1 MAKQL
6 NSYQVNLHF
15 NANTAQAKMQLQ
27 DLQTT
32 LDAIIKESVTGV
44 SQGKFPLTKE
54 LTEAQITASKLQT
67 ILSQTINMETGK
79 MDLTRFSQSLKQS
92 NLNLRKLQDNLL
104 ELGPSGK
111 KAFMSLAQSIVEAD
125 VPLKRTNLLVSE
137 LWTTLKNTVR
147 WQISSSALHAFM
159 GTIQSAYGYAKDLNE
174 SLNHIRIVT
183 GHNIE
188 YMDKFAEKANKAAK
202 ALNATTLDYTNASL
216 IYYQQGLSDEEVEKR
231 TDITVK
237 MANVARQSADIVSD
251 QLTAVWNNFYD
262 GSESLEHYA
271 DAMVRLGADTASST
285 DEIAGGL
292 EKFAAVANTI
302 GLSFDNAA
310 AALATITA
318 TTRQSED
325 VVGTSLKTIFARIQG
340 LKLGETLEDGTTLNQ
355 YSQALEKVGVNIK
368 DSNGQLKDMDIILDE
383 LGHKW
388 TTISKDQQVA
398 LAQQVAG
405 IRQYNQLIALM
416 DNFDFYQENIQRA
429 KNADG
434 SLQEQADIYAESWE
448 AARDRVRA
456 AAESIYD
463 DLVDDKFFI
472 NLSDAIAGAL
482 NGIDNLIDSMGGLP
496 GVLAALGLIFTRV
509 FKNQMT
515 EGINNLA
522 FSLQSLI
529 GITETSAEKVKTDT
543 FNLAT
548 SMVFD
553 GGTEA
558 EDRYGQNLKQ
568 TLTLKEKI
576 REISGS
582 ITAEEKELLDNL
594 IQINKEYGE
603 QALKAAEVKNAASN
617 QLQDTRFDI
626 KSVIRKNA
634 LGADRNSQ
642 RDNARADIQEFV
654 NVQQTMSDI
663 INVGAEAAQSID
675 KFRASLSDSDK
686 NTTDFN
692 QNVDNIIEGL
702 KQIGLSNGANDVEK
716 LRDEFNKGI
725 ISSEEFRESL
735 NGIITSSELLSDTT
749 LLASYE
755 MEDLAKRYNLTDDQ
769 INNLVRDILN
779 LKLATD
785 KNNHAAEESEEA
797 YTKVEEAI
805 KNYKST
811 VGAFGKAVVSAF
823 NGLSSL
829 AMGLS
834 SLKSI
839 FDTLQNE
846 DMSFFDKLLSVSMSL
861 GMAIPSIVS
870 GVSTLKTS
878 YEKLTN
884 AKIRETFETALNTII
899 QENNNRVTRQGT
911 IAAGQ
916 NAGATTAQTSAE
928 NKLTKSLI
936 LQTAA
941 WLKVKLGMSAT
952 AALGLTIAG
961 IIAAIVAAAAVLVF
975 ISKAVYN
982 SIHKEEIAAKAAA
995 QAASDLGKAYDEC
1008 REKYQQMIN
1017 EFNEYKDAIDALD
1030 NLTKGTQE
1038 YRDALDEANQKALEL
1053 IQNNPDKF
1061 TKDDYYWDNDKLVIK
1076 DTVMSRVAEAS
1087 RQETADL
1094 YAASTMANANNA
1106 QAQANLQRKNL
1117 VDTVTGSL
1125 RNTTDVDK
1133 TIDAYLNSN
1142 RVAVDKEDLKDILN
1156 LDDGTSSSALVN
1168 ALWRNID
1175 ALNELRSTMDGVET
1189 SFDLASKT
1197 AAMAQWSGSGKENTK
1212 AGKMALEGGGRLYNN
1227 LYAEG
1232 ENTVKGYSL
1241 ATNWSAYEKM
1251 NNLNSLKGYN
1261 YSIKGDKVKYSY
1273 YDENGEKITQEINKE
1288 AVQIAAATQYANDR
1302 IGEALDSLYQD
1313 IAKAN
1318 KDGLNSIGK
1327 YLSTENFDN
1336 MTKGELKQFQGL
1348 TDDQLKEYGIDKQAI
1363 EEAKKVVFDEIDG
1376 LNEAMSDQITVG
1388 INKTLKENIQ
1398 NFGSEGKDA
1407 YISAINQIGESIDWN
1422 ALSPES
1428 QAEAWNKI
1436 SNINWFDFD
1445 AQRQAE
1451 TLIKEMGGDVSTL
1464 GDNWD
1469 KAFSQMRKAGDVVPV
1484 LADIKERL
1492 DKIDSITKDMKIGK
1506 ILEKEDYD
1514 TLVNYNSELAKYFAI
1529 LSDGSAV
1536 FVGDP
1541 LDFQQMV
1548 KSTKQDELSR
1558 TINGY
1563 QNAIDQYYAGAEEL
1577 KKAGGLDQIREAGSE
1592 NVNNQL
1598 AFLKTQNYD
1607 ETQISDWIGKLANSG
1622 EQDIDTL
1629 KAIAEAV
1636 NEVGDSFLS
1645 SKDSIEQ
1652 YTASSQQAMNE
1663 LAMTTET
1670 AQEAEEMLKNGSI
1683 NEIAYN
1689 MSAIQRMSSEKWED
1703 LDSSKVNKYADSLMK
1718 TAKNSKLLS
1727 DELINN
1733 KEAAE
1738 DVALYTMKMNNGIEK
1753 LKNGFKG
1760 WADVLKKSDSASQE
1774 YYDAM
1779 INIKDAMSDVL
1790 GVSEE
1795 FLTDEFITENLT
1807 DIGKAVKGDA
1817 DAIDRL
1823 AAAASKD
1830 ILLNVD
1836 FVQDNKQLQDAL
1848 LSMHDRLAAKIP
1860 DIKIGTTLEG
1870 EDDLIRQAQNIIG
1883 TAKMTAEQ
1891 ANAYFSAMGFE
1902 TKFKVEPQEVE
1913 QRTPIVHSRQSIVDI
1928 GFKDGVPYWETT
1940 TETWNDG
1947 YSVQKGYV
1955 DAIAMAT
1962 SPDGTKTPII
1972 ESMTRKPSGIMNNS
1986 SKINKG
1992 TTSKGSNN
2000 KPAKGTPS
2008 KKSEVVDRYKEIT
2021 DEIQNLT
2028 DAYDAASKAADRLY
2042 GKDRLS
2048 LMKENNKL
2056 VLKEIELLKKK
2067 KTEAY
2072 RYLGDQYQVGS
2083 DRYNLDKAAE
2093 NLGIKFIINEA
2104 GDISNYTEEM
2114 TKVYNKLKEAQETY
2128 YGFKT
2133 KDEQDKFKENTLD
2146 ELERKINEL
2155 KDAIKQYDETNK
2167 TIEEINKEI
2176 QERIYEW
2183 QDNNYKELTYKLEL
2197 DIQVDDNEL
2206 KALEYY
2212 FDKLSNNIY
2221 KAAEAFTYLK
2231 DQFTPVIQELKDYED
2246 FYNSINAAY
2255 NNGEIS
2261 QSDFIDGMQ
2270 DSYDSILDNLSALK
2284 NLDDQMMEYYGNTL
2298 NSANEELSKY
2308 TNHMKNL
2315 TSILEHYSSIITLLG
2330 KDKDYTR
2337 VLEVLNG
2344 TAQTK
2349 KNNFETSKQWYEVL
2363 KSEKQEAARA
2373 LANARDD
2380 AEREMLKANFEAIVE
2395 KFDEAQ
2401 EQMLSDA
2408 EEYGNALKEILTTKM
2423 EEAAKAMEDVMS
2435 STTITIDGTNFN
2447 ISGWDAIADALDR
2460 MSSYQDEYL
2469 TKTNQVYEMNKLL
2482 NTVNKA
2488 IDNTTNQA
2496 AKARY
2501 NQFTKEIEQLRE
2513 KDKLSQLELDIAQ
2526 AKYKVLE
2533 AQIALEEAQNA
2544 KSMVRLQRDSEGNFG
2559 YVYTAD
2565 QNKLDDAQQQLDD
2578 AENDLYNIR
2587 LNATNKYGQQKLQY
2601 ERELAE
2607 KLAEIDQK
2615 AAEDATYRES
2625 AYQQERA
2632 LIIQQYSD
2640 LILASSEL
2648 FNIAQMDGAEEVT
2661 NVVKD
2666 AWVNNFEIIK
2676 QNGNEWQD
2684 AITANTNAINDAFAE
2699 WQQKTDIITDLVG
2712 DSLDETKEKV
2722 EEVTKESNELKEML
2736 SRQMIPTLQREVSA
2750 VRASSQAWATQRQQL
2765 MQTIR
2770 YYENL
2775 ITKIR
2780 EAIRLQAQ
2788 MGRSGGSDG
2797 FDLSIDYSAL
2807 MTEAYNRKDM
2817 EAYEKYKK
2825 LRDKKMLI
2833 TDDDENVSNSRI
2845 DSLLSHGYNLGV
2857 GDLAGYKYYNQIPES
2872 WWESHGFATGG
2883 YTGNWD
2889 GTGKLAFLHQKELVL
2904 NAEDTENMLKTIE
2917 IVRTIAKSIDLNSAM
2932 MAQGLGVLNPT
2943 TIAKEMFGQLEQ
2955 DVHIEA
2961 NFPNVTNHSEIEE
2974 AFNNLINISSQYA
2987 NRKI

>member
-32 LDAIIKESVTGV
+32 LDTIIKESVTGV

-54 LTEAQITASKLQT
+54 LTEAQIAASKLQT

-472 NLSDAIAGAL
+472 SLSDAIAGAL
-482 NGIDNLIDSMGGLP
+482 DAIDKLIDSIGGLP
-496 GVLAALGLIFTRV
+496 GVIAALGMIFTKV
-509 FKNQMT
+509 FKVHMA
-515 EGINNLA
+515 EGVNDLV
-522 FSLQSLI
+522 FSLQSLV
-529 GITETSAEKVKTDT
+529 GLTKKSAVSLKQEAYDRASNMAFDT
-543 FNLAT
+543 
-548 SMVFD
+548 
-553 GGTEA
+553 GTEVG
-558 EDRYGQNLKQ
+558 DRQGELLKQ
-568 TLTLKEKI
+568 TLDLKKRIYDISENITKEEREQLEGLIEINRTYNEQAIKAAQEKDQASENLQNTRMDLRGRIRRNSSTGDIEKNLDTFGNVQQQMSGIIKTGLRGTKVLDGLNKTLKE
-576 REISGS
+576 GS
-582 ITAEEKELLDNL
+582 PLGKTFDSRMNTIQQTLVKLDRP
-594 IQINKEYGE
+594 
-603 QALKAAEVKNAASN
+603 KAAESIERFAKELKNGTITTDQFLKKVNNVVTKENLMADATAKAGATFQDNLGKKVKISGNDCQKLAEDMTKVIVTTDKLNITNKQVAKSYGKIKTAIEDYKNATGN
-617 QLQDTRFDI
+617 LGQQLI
-626 KSVIRKNA
+626 SM
-634 LGADRNSQ
+634 
-642 RDNARADIQEFV
+642 V
-654 NVQQTMSDI
+654 N
-663 INVGAEAAQSID
+663 G
-675 KFRASLSDSDK
+675 F
-686 NTTDFN
+686 
-692 QNVDNIIEGL
+692 
-702 KQIGLSNGANDVEK
+702 
-716 LRDEFNKGI
+716 
-725 ISSEEFRESL
+725 
-735 NGIITSSELLSDTT
+735 
-749 LLASYE
+749 
-755 MEDLAKRYNLTDDQ
+755 
-769 INNLVRDILN
+769 
-779 LKLATD
+779 
-785 KNNHAAEESEEA
+785 
-797 YTKVEEAI
+797 
-805 KNYKST
+805 
-811 VGAFGKAVVSAF
+811 
-823 NGLSSL
+823 SSL
-829 AMGLS
+829 AMGLTS
-834 SLKSI
+834 IKSI
-839 FDTLQNE
+839 FDTLSDE

-861 GMAIPSIVS
+861 GMGISMATS
-870 GVSTLKTS
+870 GLSAMAKAHKELAEAKTLENMKTS
-878 YEKLTN
+878 
-884 AKIRETFETALNTII
+884 LNTAITEI
-899 QENNNRVTRQGT
+899 NNVVKAQSAVTTGVQT
-911 IAAGQ
+911 
-916 NAGATTAQTSAE
+916 GATGKQVLVE
-928 NKLTKSLI
+928 DKLTKNII
-936 LQTAA
+936 LQNAA
-941 WLKVKLGMSAT
+941 WLVRNKRMSAS
-952 AALGLTIAG
+952 AALALSLAGTILVV
-961 IIAAIVAAAAVLVF
+961 VAAAAALVL

-982 SIHKEEIAAKAAA
+982 STHKEEIAAKAAA
-995 QAASDLGKAYDEC
+995 QATSDLGKAYDEC

-1038 YRDALDEANQKALEL
+1038 YRDALNEANQKALEL

-1076 DTVMSRVAEAS
+1076 DTAMSRVAEAS

-1125 RNTTDVDK
+1125 HNTTGVDK
-1133 TIDAYLNSN
+1133 TIDAYLNSD
-1142 RVAVDKEDLKDILN
+1142 RIAVDKEDLKDILN
-1156 LDDGTSSSALVN
+1156 LDDSTSSSALVN

-1318 KDGLNSIGK
+1318 KNGLDSVGK

-1336 MTKGELKQFQGL
+1336 MTKGELEQFQGL

-1388 INKTLKENIQ
+1388 VNKTLKENIQ

-1407 YISAINQIGESIDWN
+1407 YINAINQIGESINWN

-1492 DKIDSITKDMKIGK
+1492 DKIDDITKDMKIGK

-1514 TLVNYNSELAKYFAI
+1514 TLVNYNAELKDYFAI

-1541 LDFQQMV
+1541 LDFSQTI
-1548 KSTKQDELSR
+1548 KIDKQDELQQA
-1558 TINGY
+1558 IEGY
-1563 QNAIDQYYAGAEEL
+1563 QNLIDEYEKGSKIIEETE
-1577 KKAGGLDQIREAGSE
+1577 GGLDQLRVSGGGQTD
-1592 NVNNQL
+1592 NQL
-1598 AFLKTQNYD
+1598 AFLNSQGYD
-1607 ETQISDWIGKLANSG
+1607 RDKISDWTDKLANDSG
-1622 EQDIDTL
+1622 DIETL
-1629 KAIAEAV
+1629 NAIAKAV
-1636 NEVGDSFLS
+1636 NEVGDAFLS
-1645 SKDSIEQ
+1645 SKSNIED
-1652 YTASSQQAMNE
+1652 YKDSSQQAMNE
-1663 LAMTTET
+1663 LAMSAET
-1670 AQEAEEMLKNGSI
+1670 AEEAAQMFQDNKI
-1683 NEIAYN
+1683 NKMAYDL
-1689 MSAIQRMSSEKWED
+1689 SAMQRMSAEKWGD
-1703 LDSSKVNKYADSLMK
+1703 LDPTEVNKYADSLMK
-1718 TAKNSKLLS
+1718 TAKKSKLLS
-1727 DELINN
+1727 DELENN

-1738 DVALYTMKMNNGIEK
+1738 DVALYTMKMNNGVKK
-1753 LKNGFKG
+1753 LSDNFDG
-1760 WADVLKKSDSASQE
+1760 WSDVLKKSDSSSQE
-1774 YYDAM
+1774 YYSTM
-1779 INIKDAMSDVL
+1779 IDIKDAMSDVL

-1795 FLTDEFITENLT
+1795 FLSDDFIINNLD
-1807 DIGKAVKGDA
+1807 DIALAAKGDA
-1817 DAIDRL
+1817 EAIDRL
-1823 AAAASKD
+1823 ALAASKD
-1830 ILLNVD
+1830 IIINLDFEDETAKQEVLSLYNDLMAEMPDLEVGATLND
-1836 FVQDNKQLQDAL
+1836 EEFLTKLNNFVKQSGMSVERAQAFFNSLGYEPEFVTDTKTVKRSIPQERTHTDYEITEGKINIL
-1848 LSMHDRLAAKIP
+1848 GQELPIPTIDRL
-1860 DIKIGTTLEG
+1860 
-1870 EDDLIRQAQNIIG
+1870 
-1883 TAKMTAEQ
+1883 
-1891 ANAYFSAMGFE
+1891 
-1902 TKFKVEPQEVE
+1902 
-1913 QRTPIVHSRQSIVDI
+1913 
-1928 GFKDGVPYWETT
+1928 TT
-1940 TETWNDG
+1940 TSVND
-1947 YSVQKGYV
+1947 YV
-1955 DAIAMAT
+1955 DVDEKIQVPAF
-1962 SPDGTKTPII
+1962 GTDNPQVKSLTKK
-1972 ESMTRKPSGIMNNS
+1972 SSGVMNNS
-1986 SKINKG
+1986 SRANPG
-1992 TTSKGSNN
+1992 TTSKGSKS
-2000 KPAKGTPS
+2000 KPTKGTPS

-2072 RYLGDQYQVGS
+2072 KYLGDQYQVGS

-2298 NSANEELSKY
+2298 NLANEELSKY

-2315 TSILEHYSSIITLLG
+2315 TSVLEHYSSIITLLG

-2661 NVVKD
+2661 NVIKD

-2699 WQQKTDIITDLVG
+2699 WQQKTDVITDLVG
-2712 DSLDETKEKV
+2712 DSLNETKEKV

-2817 EAYEKYKK
+2817 EAYEKYKE
-2825 LRDKKMLI
+2825 LRNKKMLI
-2833 TDDDENVSNSRI
+2833 TDDDGNVSNSRI

-2872 WWESHGFATGG
+2872 WWKSHGFATGG

>member
-27 DLQTT
+27 DLQMT

-54 LTEAQITASKLQT
+54 LTEAQIVASKLQT

-529 GITETSAEKVKTDT
+529 GITETSAEKVKTET

-548 SMVFD
+548 SMAFD
-553 GGTEA
+553 GGSEA

-594 IQINKEYGE
+594 IQINKKYGE
-603 QALKAAEVKNAASN
+603 QALKAAEVKDAASD
-617 QLQDTRFDI
+617 QLQNTRFNI
-626 KSVIRKNA
+626 KSIIRKNA
-634 LGADRNSQ
+634 LGTDRASQ
-642 RDNARADIQEFV
+642 RDNARTDIQEFV
-654 NVQQTMSDI
+654 DIQQTMSDI

-675 KFRASLSDSDK
+675 KFRASLSDSDRS
-686 NTTDFN
+686 TTDFN

-702 KQIGLSNGANDVEK
+702 KQIGLSDGANDVEK
-716 LRDEFNKGI
+716 LRDEFNKGV

-755 MEDLAKRYNLTDDQ
+755 MESLAKKYNLTDEQ

-785 KNNHAAEESEEA
+785 KNNHATEESEEA

-846 DMSFFDKLLSVSMSL
+846 DMSFFDKLLSVSLSL

-870 GVSTLKTS
+870 GVSMLKTS

-884 AKIRETFETALNTII
+884 AKTRETFETALNTII

-916 NAGATTAQTSAE
+916 NTVATTAQTGAE

-952 AALGLTIAG
+952 AALGLSIVG
-961 IIAAIVAAAAVLVF
+961 IIAAVVAAAAALVL

-982 SIHKEEIAAKAAA
+982 STHKEEIAAKAAA

-1076 DTVMSRVAEAS
+1076 DTAMSRAAETS

-1117 VDTVTGSL
+1117 IDTVTGSL

-1133 TIDAYLNSN
+1133 TIDAYLNSD

-1168 ALWRNID
+1168 VLWRNID

-1318 KDGLNSIGK
+1318 KNGLNSVGK

-1336 MTKGELKQFQGL
+1336 MTKGELEQFQGL

-1388 INKTLKENIQ
+1388 VNKTLKENIQ

-1469 KAFSQMRKAGDVVPV
+1469 KAFSQMRKARDIVPV
-1484 LADIKERL
+1484 LMDIKERL
-1492 DKIDSITKDMKIGK
+1492 DEIDDITKDMKIGK

-1514 TLVNYNSELAKYFAI
+1514 TLVNYNAELKDYFAI
-1529 LSDGSAV
+1529 LSDGSAI

-1541 LDFQQMV
+1541 LDFSQTI
-1548 KSTKQDELSR
+1548 KIDKQDELQQA
-1558 TINGY
+1558 IEGY
-1563 QNAIDQYYAGAEEL
+1563 QNLIDAYEKGSKIIEETE
-1577 KKAGGLDQIREAGSE
+1577 GGLDQLRVSGGGQTD
-1592 NVNNQL
+1592 NQL
-1598 AFLKTQNYD
+1598 AFLNSQGYD
-1607 ETQISDWIGKLANSG
+1607 RDKISDWTDKLANDSG
-1622 EQDIDTL
+1622 DIETL
-1629 KAIAEAV
+1629 NAIAKAV
-1636 NEVGDSFLS
+1636 NEVGDAFLS
-1645 SKDSIEQ
+1645 SKSNIED
-1652 YTASSQQAMNE
+1652 YKDSSQQAMNE
-1663 LAMTTET
+1663 LAMSAGT
-1670 AQEAEEMLKNGSI
+1670 AEEAAQMFQDNKI
-1683 NEIAYN
+1683 NKMAYDL
-1689 MSAIQRMSSEKWED
+1689 SAMQRMSAEKWGD
-1703 LDSSKVNKYADSLMK
+1703 LDPAEVNKYADSLMK
-1718 TAKNSKLLS
+1718 TAKKSKLLS
-1727 DELINN
+1727 DELENN

-1738 DVALYTMKMNNGIEK
+1738 DVALYTMKMNNGVKK
-1753 LKNGFKG
+1753 LSDNFDG
-1760 WADVLKKSDSASQE
+1760 WSDVLKKSDSSSQE
-1774 YYDAM
+1774 YYSTM
-1779 INIKDAMSDVL
+1779 IDIKDAMSDVL

-1795 FLTDEFITENLT
+1795 FLSDDFIINNLD
-1807 DIGKAVKGDA
+1807 DIALAAKGDA
-1817 DAIDRL
+1817 EAIDRL
-1823 AAAASKD
+1823 ALAASKD
-1830 ILLNVD
+1830 IIINLDFEDETAKQEVLSLYNDLMAEMPDLEVGATLND
-1836 FVQDNKQLQDAL
+1836 EEFLTKLNNFVKQSGMSVERAQAFFNSLGYEPEFVTDTKTVKRSIPQERTHTDYEITEGKINIL
-1848 LSMHDRLAAKIP
+1848 GQELPIPTIDRL
-1860 DIKIGTTLEG
+1860 
-1870 EDDLIRQAQNIIG
+1870 
-1883 TAKMTAEQ
+1883 
-1891 ANAYFSAMGFE
+1891 
-1902 TKFKVEPQEVE
+1902 
-1913 QRTPIVHSRQSIVDI
+1913 
-1928 GFKDGVPYWETT
+1928 TT
-1940 TETWNDG
+1940 TSVND
-1947 YSVQKGYV
+1947 YV
-1955 DAIAMAT
+1955 DVDEKIQVPAF
-1962 SPDGTKTPII
+1962 GTDNPQVKSLTKK
-1972 ESMTRKPSGIMNNS
+1972 SSGVMNNS
-1986 SKINKG
+1986 SRANPG
-1992 TTSKGSNN
+1992 TTSKGSKS
-2000 KPAKGTPS
+2000 KPTKGTPS

-2072 RYLGDQYQVGS
+2072 KYLGDQYQVGS

-2231 DQFTPVIQELKDYED
+2231 DQFTPVIQELKDYEN

-2315 TSILEHYSSIITLLG
+2315 TSVLEHYSSIITLLG

-2533 AQIALEEAQNA
+2533 AQIALEEAQNS

-2788 MGRSGGSDG
+2788 MGRSGSSDG

-2817 EAYEKYKK
+2817 EAYEKYKE
-2825 LRDKKMLI
+2825 LRNKKMLI
-2833 TDDDENVSNSRI
+2833 TDDDGNVSNSRI

-2872 WWESHGFATGG
+2872 WWKSHGFATGG

>member
-6 NSYQVNLHF
+6 NSYQVNLRF
-15 NANTAQAKMQLQ
+15 TANTAQAKTQLQ

-32 LDAIIKESVTGV
+32 LDTIIKESVTGV

-54 LTEAQITASKLQT
+54 LTEAQIAASKLQT

-92 NLNLRKLQDNLL
+92 NLDLRKLQNNLL

-482 NGIDNLIDSMGGLP
+482 NGIDNLIDSIGGLP

-529 GITETSAEKVKTDT
+529 GITETSAEKVKKET
-543 FNLAT
+543 FDLAT

-594 IQINKEYGE
+594 IQINKKYGE
-603 QALKAAEVKNAASN
+603 QALKAAEAKDAASN

-654 NVQQTMSDI
+654 NVQQSMSDI
-663 INVGAEAAQSID
+663 INIGAEAAQSID
-675 KFRASLSDSDK
+675 KFRASLSDSDR

-692 QNVDNIIEGL
+692 QNVNNIVKGL
-702 KQIGLSNGANDVEK
+702 KQIGLTNGANDVEK
-716 LRDEFNKGI
+716 LCDEFNRGI

-735 NGIITSSELLSDTT
+735 NGIITSSELLNDTT

-755 MEDLAKRYNLTDDQ
+755 MESLAKKYNLTDEQ

-785 KNNHAAEESEEA
+785 KSNQANEESEKS

-839 FDTLQNE
+839 FDTLQNK
-846 DMSFFDKLLSVSMSL
+846 DMSFFDKLLSVSLSL

-870 GVSTLKTS
+870 GVSMLKTS

-884 AKIRETFETALNTII
+884 AKTRETFETALNTII

-916 NAGATTAQTSAE
+916 NTVATTAQTGAE

-941 WLKVKLGMSAT
+941 WLKAKTGMSAA
-952 AALGLTIAG
+952 AALGWSVVG
-961 IIAAIVAAAAVLVF
+961 IIAAVVAAAAALVL

-1076 DTVMSRVAEAS
+1076 DTAMSRVAEAS
-1087 RQETADL
+1087 RQETAGL

-1133 TIDAYLNSN
+1133 TIDAYLNSD

-1168 ALWRNID
+1168 VLWRNID

-1227 LYAEG
+1227 LYAQG

-1318 KDGLNSIGK
+1318 KNGLDSVGK

-1336 MTKGELKQFQGL
+1336 MTKGELEQFQGL
-1348 TDDQLKEYGIDKQAI
+1348 TDDQLREYGIDKQAI

-1388 INKTLKENIQ
+1388 VNKTLKENIQ

-1514 TLVNYNSELAKYFAI
+1514 TLVNYNSELTRYFAI

-1541 LDFQQMV
+1541 LDFSQTI
-1548 KSTKQDELSR
+1548 KIDKQDELQR
-1558 TINGY
+1558 AIEGY
-1563 QNAIDQYYAGAEEL
+1563 QNLIDEYEKGSKIIEETE
-1577 KKAGGLDQIREAGSE
+1577 GGLDQLRVSGGGQTD
-1592 NVNNQL
+1592 NQL
-1598 AFLKTQNYD
+1598 AFLNSQGYD
-1607 ETQISDWIGKLANSG
+1607 RDKISDWTDKLANDSG
-1622 EQDIDTL
+1622 DIETL
-1629 KAIAEAV
+1629 NAIAKAV
-1636 NEVGDSFLS
+1636 NEVGDAFLS
-1645 SKDSIEQ
+1645 SKSNIED
-1652 YTASSQQAMNE
+1652 YKDSSQQAMNE
-1663 LAMTTET
+1663 LAMSAGT
-1670 AQEAEEMLKNGSI
+1670 AEEAAQMFQDNKI
-1683 NEIAYN
+1683 NKMAYDL
-1689 MSAIQRMSSEKWED
+1689 SAMQRMSAEKWGD
-1703 LDSSKVNKYADSLMK
+1703 LDPAEVNKYADSLMK
-1718 TAKNSKLLS
+1718 TAKKSKLLS
-1727 DELINN
+1727 DELENN

-1738 DVALYTMKMNNGIEK
+1738 DVALYTMKMNNGVKK
-1753 LKNGFKG
+1753 LSDNFDG
-1760 WADVLKKSDSASQE
+1760 WSDVLKKSDSSSQE
-1774 YYDAM
+1774 YYSTM
-1779 INIKDAMSDVL
+1779 IDIKDAMSDVL

-1795 FLTDEFITENLT
+1795 FLSDDFIINNLD
-1807 DIGKAVKGDA
+1807 DIALAAKGDA
-1817 DAIDRL
+1817 EAIDRL
-1823 AAAASKD
+1823 ALAASKD
-1830 ILLNVD
+1830 IIINLDFEDETAKQEVLSLYNDLMAEIPDLEVGATLND
-1836 FVQDNKQLQDAL
+1836 EEFLTKLNNFVKQSGMSVERAQAFFNSLGYEPEFVTDTKTVKRSIPQERTHTDYEITEGKINIL
-1848 LSMHDRLAAKIP
+1848 GQELPIPTIDRL
-1860 DIKIGTTLEG
+1860 
-1870 EDDLIRQAQNIIG
+1870 
-1883 TAKMTAEQ
+1883 
-1891 ANAYFSAMGFE
+1891 
-1902 TKFKVEPQEVE
+1902 
-1913 QRTPIVHSRQSIVDI
+1913 
-1928 GFKDGVPYWETT
+1928 TT
-1940 TETWNDG
+1940 TSVND
-1947 YSVQKGYV
+1947 YV
-1955 DAIAMAT
+1955 DVDEKIQVPAF
-1962 SPDGTKTPII
+1962 GTDNPQVKSLTKK
-1972 ESMTRKPSGIMNNS
+1972 SSGVMNNS
-1986 SKINKG
+1986 SRANPG
-1992 TTSKGSNN
+1992 TTSKGSKS
-2000 KPAKGTPS
+2000 KPTKGTPS

-2072 RYLGDQYQVGS
+2072 KYLGDQYQVGS

-2231 DQFTPVIQELKDYED
+2231 GQFTPVIQELKDYED

-2298 NSANEELSKY
+2298 NLANEELSKY

-2315 TSILEHYSSIITLLG
+2315 TSVLEHYSSIITLLG

-2401 EQMLSDA
+2401 KQMLSDA

-2423 EEAAKAMEDVMS
+2423 EEAAKAMEDIMS

-2648 FNIAQMDGAEEVT
+2648 FNIAQRDGAEEVT
-2661 NVVKD
+2661 NVIKD

-2788 MGRSGGSDG
+2788 MGRSGGPDG

-2817 EAYEKYKK
+2817 EAYEKYKE
-2825 LRDKKMLI
+2825 LRNKKMLI
-2833 TDDDENVSNSRI
+2833 TDDDGNVSNSRI

-2872 WWESHGFATGG
+2872 WWKSHGFATGG

>member
-15 NANTAQAKMQLQ
+15 TANTAQAKMQLQ
-27 DLQTT
+27 DLQTI
-32 LDAIIKESVTGV
+32 LDTIIKESVTGV

-54 LTEAQITASKLQT
+54 LTKAQIAASKLQT

-92 NLNLRKLQDNLL
+92 NLDLKKIQNSLL

-137 LWTTLKNTVR
+137 LWTTLKNTIR

-237 MANVARQSADIVSD
+237 MANVARQSSDIVSD

-355 YSQALEKVGVNIK
+355 YSQTLAAVGVNIK

-388 TTISKDQQVA
+388 STISRDQQVA

-448 AARDRVRA
+448 AARDRVRD

-482 NGIDNLIDSMGGLP
+482 DAIDKLIDSIGGLP
-496 GVLAALGLIFTRV
+496 GVIAALGMIFTKV
-509 FKNQMT
+509 FKVQMA
-515 EGINNLA
+515 EGVNDLV
-522 FSLQSLI
+522 FRLQSLV
-529 GITETSAEKVKTDT
+529 GLTKKSAVSLKQKAYDRASNMAFDT
-543 FNLAT
+543 
-548 SMVFD
+548 
-553 GGTEA
+553 GTA
-558 EDRYGQNLKQ
+558 VGDRQGELLKQ
-568 TLTLKEKI
+568 TLDLKKRIYDISENITKEEREQLEGLIEINRIYNEQAIKAAQEKDQASENLQSTRIDLRGRIRRNSSTGNIEKNLDTFGNVQQQMSGIIKTGLRGTKVLDGLNKTLKE
-576 REISGS
+576 GS
-582 ITAEEKELLDNL
+582 PLGKTFDSRMNTIQQTLVKLDRP
-594 IQINKEYGE
+594 
-603 QALKAAEVKNAASN
+603 KAAESIERFTKELKNGTITTDQFLKKVNNVVTKEDLMADATAKAGATFQDNLGKKVKISGNDCQKLAEDMTKLIVTTDKLNITNKQVAKSYGKIKTAIEDYKNATGDLGQ
-617 QLQDTRFDI
+617 QLI
-626 KSVIRKNA
+626 SM
-634 LGADRNSQ
+634 
-642 RDNARADIQEFV
+642 V
-654 NVQQTMSDI
+654 N
-663 INVGAEAAQSID
+663 G
-675 KFRASLSDSDK
+675 F
-686 NTTDFN
+686 
-692 QNVDNIIEGL
+692 
-702 KQIGLSNGANDVEK
+702 
-716 LRDEFNKGI
+716 
-725 ISSEEFRESL
+725 
-735 NGIITSSELLSDTT
+735 
-749 LLASYE
+749 
-755 MEDLAKRYNLTDDQ
+755 
-769 INNLVRDILN
+769 
-779 LKLATD
+779 
-785 KNNHAAEESEEA
+785 
-797 YTKVEEAI
+797 
-805 KNYKST
+805 
-811 VGAFGKAVVSAF
+811 
-823 NGLSSL
+823 SSL
-829 AMGLS
+829 AMGLTS
-834 SLKSI
+834 IKSI
-839 FDTLQNE
+839 FDTLSDE

-861 GMAIPSIVS
+861 GMGISMTAS
-870 GVSTLKTS
+870 GLSAMAKAHKELAEAKTLENMKTQ
-878 YEKLTN
+878 
-884 AKIRETFETALNTII
+884 LNTII
-899 QENNNRVTRQGT
+899 TEINNMVK
-911 IAAGQ
+911 AQ
-916 NAGATTAQTSAE
+916 NTAKTGAQTGATVQQVLAE
-928 NKLTKSLI
+928 DKLTKNI
-936 LQTAA
+936 IIQNAA
-941 WLKVKLGMSAT
+941 WLVRNKRMSAS
-952 AALGLTIAG
+952 AALALSLVGTILAV
-961 IIAAIVAAAAVLVF
+961 IAAAAALVL

-1076 DTVMSRVAEAS
+1076 DTAMSRVAEAS

-1117 VDTVTGSL
+1117 VDTITGSL
-1125 RNTTDVDK
+1125 RNTIDADK
-1133 TIDAYLNSN
+1133 TIDAYLNSD

-1168 ALWRNID
+1168 VLWRNID

-1318 KDGLNSIGK
+1318 KNGLDSVGK

-1336 MTKGELKQFQGL
+1336 MTKGELEQFQGL

-1807 DIGKAVKGDA
+1807 DIGKAAKGDA
-1817 DAIDRL
+1817 EAIDRL

-1972 ESMTRKPSGIMNNS
+1972 ESMTRKPSGIMNNN

-2133 KDEQDKFKENTLD
+2133 KDEQDKFKENILD

-2817 EAYEKYKK
+2817 EAYEKYKE